1 MKERDVLRTK
11 YSIQA
16 TEIAASF
23 NAALSKMLL
32 QPGDYSP
39 ELTAPE
45 GPSTADGKL
54 AMQRL
59 RLVPRHPGYPTFVF
73 GSANHKEGTAE
84 IRTYDYL
91 DALNR
96 ERFKRPL
103 VLDRAHYEQ
112 LVEMSKNILG
122 VMRLRVTLVNAS
134 SFMAGEE
141 SLEVSPN
148 AARARRDTRATQQ
161 TDSTT
166 IVKVIVG
173 IALFALAL
181 MVLAAI
187 GVWLFVIKR

>member
-103 VLDRAHYEQ
+103 VLDRAQYEQ

-122 VMRLRVTLVNAS
+122 VMRLRVTLMNAS
-134 SFMAGEE
+134 SFTAGEE
-141 SLEVSPN
+141 SLEVSPGGRRGARN
-148 AARARRDTRATQQ
+148 AQE

-166 IVKVIVG
+166 IVKVVVG
-173 IALFALAL
+173 IALFTLAL

-187 GVWLFVIKR
+187 GFWLFVIKR

>member
-1 MKERDVLRTK
+1 VNTRDVLRTH

-23 NAALSKMLL
+23 NAALSKLRL

-45 GPSTADGKL
+45 GQSTAGGKL

-59 RLVPRHPGYPTFVF
+59 RLVPNQPGYPTFVF
-73 GSANHKEGTAE
+73 GNANHKEGTAE

-91 DALNR
+91 DAQNR

-103 VLDRAHYEQ
+103 MLDRAQYDQ
-112 LVEMSKNILG
+112 LLEMTKNILG

-134 SFMAGEE
+134 SFTAGEE
-141 SLEVSPN
+141 TLDVSRD
-148 AARARRDTRATQQ
+148 AKRARARDGESARGP
-161 TDSTT
+161 SPM
-166 IVKVIVG
+166 VKLVIG
-173 IALFALAL
+173 IAFFALAL
-181 MVLAAI
+181 LVLGAI